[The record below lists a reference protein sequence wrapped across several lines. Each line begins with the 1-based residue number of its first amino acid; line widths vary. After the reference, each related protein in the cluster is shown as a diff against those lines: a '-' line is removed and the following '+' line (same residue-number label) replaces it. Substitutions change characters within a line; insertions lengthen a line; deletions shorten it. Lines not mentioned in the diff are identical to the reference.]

1 MSKDFPRNVWEDKS
15 VSLRCKIMNLISG
28 DRFCLKN
35 SGVLY
40 HIDTASRYLRDA
52 VGDQEMTAD
61 EYRNLIHAVLWH
73 LKVADKNARD
83 FYKM

>member
-1 MSKDFPRNVWEDKS
+1 MSKEYPRSVREDKS
-15 VSLRCKIMNLISG
+15 ISLRCKIMNLISG
-28 DRFCLKN
+28 DRFRLN
-35 SGVLY
+35 NAGVLY
-40 HIDTASRYLRDA
+40 HLDTARDYLHDA
-52 VGDQEMTAD
+52 AYDYDMTAD